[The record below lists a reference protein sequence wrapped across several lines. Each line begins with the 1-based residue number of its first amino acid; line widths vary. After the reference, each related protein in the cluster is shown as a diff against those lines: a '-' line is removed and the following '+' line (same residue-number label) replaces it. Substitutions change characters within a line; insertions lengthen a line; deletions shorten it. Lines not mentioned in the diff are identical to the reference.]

1 MAKWT
6 EDEVDLLHAC
16 MLRGYG
22 PTQTSSEFTA
32 KGYSRTVKA
41 ISTKKAKEI
50 SIGEKNWKMPI
61 AIDNGTVKLKDKQV
75 AEALNKEANY
85 VLMVAMLIG
94 AMIIGWWFVS

>member
-32 KGYSRTVKA
+32 KGYTRTVKA
-41 ISTKKAKEI
+41 IGKKKAKEI

-61 AIDNGTVKLKDKQV
+61 VIERKTKVSD
-75 AEALNKEANY
+75 LNKEADY
-85 VLMVAMLIG
+85 VLIMAMILG
-94 AMIIGWWFVS
+94 AMILGWWFVS